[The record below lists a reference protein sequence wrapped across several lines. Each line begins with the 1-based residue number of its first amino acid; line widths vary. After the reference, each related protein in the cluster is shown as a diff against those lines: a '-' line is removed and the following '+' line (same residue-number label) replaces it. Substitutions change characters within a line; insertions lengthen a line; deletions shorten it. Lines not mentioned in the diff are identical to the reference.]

1 MTIEIISRLWIS
13 DYKVSKNN
21 DFLVN
26 KNIKILINTT
36 EDIPFYKS
44 LKDIDIKYYRLP
56 ITEDMN
62 YKKLNKILDIIYKNI
77 NNKKSVLI
85 YCNSGLQLSPTLIS
99 FYLIKY
105 ANIDIVNIENIMK
118 SKKKEIFNPDNNF
131 KHLCEKYIHYTNKNI

>member
-56 ITEDMN
+56 INEQIN

-118 SKKKEIFNPDNNF
+118 SKKKEIFTPDNNF